1 MMHSE
6 MHKLQA
12 ILCAFAN
19 RFLKAEDLANLKGVI
34 SLTLL
39 GQMLREDGKIE
50 GKIEDIL
57 DLLGDLGEI
66 PIALKERIQKEN
78 NIEVLSKL
86 LRYAAKCKSIDEFIQ
101 KDW

>member
-12 ILCAFAN
+12 ILYAFAN
-19 RFLKAEDLANLKGVI
+19 KFLKAEDLTNLKGVI

-39 GQMLREDGKIE
+39 GQMLREDGKAE

-57 DLLGDLGEI
+57 DLLGELGEI
-66 PIALKERIQKEN
+66 PIALKERIKKEN

-86 LRYAAKCKSIDEFIQ
+86 LRYAAKCKSIDEFMQ
-101 KDW
+101 KAL